1 MRLWIL
7 FFISFILV
15 TGSVSAQQF
24 HGGITA
30 GIVGSQ
36 VAGDRYSGF
45 HKGGIFGGGYVNWEF
60 TKHSTLQLELTYF
73 QKGSRQNPK
82 PEENMYVNYLFRVNY
97 IEVPVLYLY
106 KLPDINLKNIGDF
119 YLETGPSLGVLV
131 NYYETDVNGY
141 EISDQQDYNKPAT
154 FTLQWNIGM
163 RYFISEKFG
172 TDFRYNFSLL
182 NIRSSNV
189 TGDVWRF
196 WGYGQFNDSL
206 VLSLFYQFK

>member
-1 MRLWIL
+1 MRLCV
-7 FFISFILV
+7 FFIVSFILV
-15 TGSVSAQQF
+15 VGAVSGQQF
-24 HGGITA
+24 HGGVTA
-30 GIVGSQ
+30 GIIGSQ
-36 VAGDRYSGF
+36 VAGDGYSGF
-45 HKGGIFGGGYVNWEF
+45 HKGGIFAGGYVNWEF
-60 TKHSTLQLELTYF
+60 TQHSTMQLELTYL

-82 PEENMYVNYLFRVNY
+82 PDENMYDNYLFRLNY
-97 IEVPVLYLY
+97 MEVPVLYVY
-106 KLPDINLKNIGDF
+106 KLPDINLKNVGDF

-163 RYFISEKFG
+163 RYFIAQKFG
-172 TDFRYNFSLL
+172 VDFRYNFSLL
-182 NIRSSNV
+182 NIRSNNV

-196 WGYGQFNDSL
+196 WGYGQFNDAL